1 MNDVQDIIT
10 SRRTVYRY
18 SDEQVD
24 VDLLEMSFEA
34 ARNAPCH
41 KNTNPWKFYVL
52 GKEARKELIPEVEKL
67 AIMKASDGGDSKAG
81 VAKAIEK
88 IQSPPVL
95 ICVTSSLSPEDAFRE
110 EEDYAATVCATHSM
124 ILSLWGNG
132 IGSQWSTGAITRS
145 EVAYETIGAS
155 PVEERIIGFIKIG
168 YPEVI
173 PSKSKKGLEEIRS
186 YLP

>member
-1 MNDVQDIIT
+1 MTDVQEIIT

-67 AIMKASDGGDSKAG
+67 AIMKAS
-81 VAKAIEK
+81 
-88 IQSPPVL
+88 
-95 ICVTSSLSPEDAFRE
+95 E
-110 EEDYAATVCATHSM
+110 EE
-124 ILSLWGNG
+124 
-132 IGSQWSTGAITRS
+132 
-145 EVAYETIGAS
+145 
-155 PVEERIIGFIKIG
+155 
-168 YPEVI
+168 I
-173 PSKSKKGLEEIRS
+173 PRQE
-186 YLP
+186 